1 VSTPSLNSLREKVAR
16 QSLANM
22 VNHRYRDL
30 NNYLYPSIIDATVQ
44 LRKEN
49 ESESN
54 SNIESLFLSDLILQ
68 NDSRN
73 TRSIS
78 SSYDADVIVQE
89 LIYSDTVISGKA
101 GDGKSTLLTKLTELF
116 SKMELDREVYTSRD
130 VEIKPHHKKAVGVLP
145 ILTRLSDAQFTFD
158 RGLIL
163 KDENLNRLLSTI
175 TTLCAG
181 HNMDSETVE
190 FIKNQFS
197 NSNEQSSVILLLF
210 DGYDELNPSD
220 GTKQNFVENLRE
232 FFHLR
237 NKLNLEDKIKII
249 ISTRDDLA
257 HINELSHIRRKNGHL
272 FEKILQIDWNPAAKI
287 ELIKSLGY
295 GGKLNHSIIVNPL
308 DAWMRIDLFLAGDK
322 HFNVLD
328 LGVNY
333 INSTVRRHLQDR
345 LPEHVAMY
353 LDINNVWSE
362 LQIIISSTAFFSIH
376 NNWVVD
382 DKVLILVDGLSKARF
397 QDLNYGLNENISQV
411 TLELI
416 SSLPLLNSSTN
427 LRENATTKSGDR
439 RFFWN
444 HKRIAEALSI
454 NFLKSYF
461 SDSELE
467 EQIASISRT
476 SMIDHTLNIGMETNN
491 GDLVN
496 QRILKQ
502 FIVDELS
509 TNDISGGY
517 FIETEGIFNFKTEDS
532 LQFHCYL
539 DNNRSQIFKDI
550 AERICATFDQDSVLF
565 ETKKISAEFISEN
578 SAGMFGK
585 TILKVCRDEN
595 TILRKIIDSNEKN
608 LLASIKRALISQY
621 EKNKLYVLDAPLLD
635 ALVKIEKGPHIQGK
649 FLYNSGTRI
658 SKLIEYIST
667 ICSKS
672 KHSPD
677 VRIIPFTTNLRSIY
691 KSKTVEND
699 SLISGW
705 DINRELILLTAKKCF
720 KSSSEDDFSSF
731 ICLFIKQFSWDYAN
745 AWAFL
750 DEFLVAEVLRS
761 TSQKA
766 VDDLLLAIFDILLE
780 SHSFE
785 ENMIVVKT
793 ILEDLVAGS
802 KSSRTRNLFII
813 RAREL
818 IFKRKPPFIDLI
830 ETAWPKIDDLTQTL
844 FLIDFYSADWHS
856 DFVNS
861 VTKKNSSLICGRRRI
876 RIDNE
881 RIRIIGT
888 CYNYFPWNGETN
900 DSTPVSGLLFFKNE
914 FKILVNAFHSSD
926 LNLKQI
932 VSYYIEKLHQSI
944 IFLDGISDLVRL
956 ANTNISI
963 NFNGESTNFHEFME
977 SQGDDEWTGIRL
989 IETLFEKIIGSDWFI
1004 QKHKFEWSSDFV
1016 FEKPYWKYTDCLRC
1030 RDWKWSNPTEL
1041 RKYGHMEFICPK
1053 CHPDYYMSVL
1063 SKNTSSEDQKMSILQ
1078 DIGRFTLPEE
1088 LDLIM
1093 GCLELAISDE
1103 KESIRLAGI
1112 GVIKRFLFGCLPIK
1126 GAILKLM
1133 MDESVAIRK
1142 ATAEFILILTKSHFE
1157 YNTENVY
1164 YFDAPLC
1171 KNLYDI
1177 DESVRGLTK
1186 DIIAAHPDF
1195 KDNS

>member
-1 VSTPSLNSLREKVAR
+1 
-16 QSLANM
+16 
-22 VNHRYRDL
+22 
-30 NNYLYPSIIDATVQ
+30 
-44 LRKEN
+44 
-49 ESESN
+49 
-54 SNIESLFLSDLILQ
+54 
-68 NDSRN
+68 
-73 TRSIS
+73 
-78 SSYDADVIVQE
+78 
-89 LIYSDTVISGKA
+89 
-101 GDGKSTLLTKLTELF
+101 
-116 SKMELDREVYTSRD
+116 
-130 VEIKPHHKKAVGVLP
+130 
-145 ILTRLSDAQFTFD
+145 
-158 RGLIL
+158 
-163 KDENLNRLLSTI
+163 
-175 TTLCAG
+175 
-181 HNMDSETVE
+181 
-190 FIKNQFS
+190 
-197 NSNEQSSVILLLF
+197 
-210 DGYDELNPSD
+210 
-220 GTKQNFVENLRE
+220 
-232 FFHLR
+232 
-237 NKLNLEDKIKII
+237 
-249 ISTRDDLA
+249 
-257 HINELSHIRRKNGHL
+257 
-272 FEKILQIDWNPAAKI
+272 
-287 ELIKSLGY
+287 
-295 GGKLNHSIIVNPL
+295 
-308 DAWMRIDLFLAGDK
+308 
-322 HFNVLD
+322 
-328 LGVNY
+328 
-333 INSTVRRHLQDR
+333 
-345 LPEHVAMY
+345 
-353 LDINNVWSE
+353 
-362 LQIIISSTAFFSIH
+362 
-376 NNWVVD
+376 
-382 DKVLILVDGLSKARF
+382 
-397 QDLNYGLNENISQV
+397 
-411 TLELI
+411 
-416 SSLPLLNSSTN
+416 
-427 LRENATTKSGDR
+427 
-439 RFFWN
+439 
-444 HKRIAEALSI
+444 
-454 NFLKSYF
+454 
-461 SDSELE
+461 
-467 EQIASISRT
+467 
-476 SMIDHTLNIGMETNN
+476 
-491 GDLVN
+491 
-496 QRILKQ
+496 
-502 FIVDELS
+502 
-509 TNDISGGY
+509 
-517 FIETEGIFNFKTEDS
+517 
-532 LQFHCYL
+532 
-539 DNNRSQIFKDI
+539 
-550 AERICATFDQDSVLF
+550 
-565 ETKKISAEFISEN
+565 
-578 SAGMFGK
+578 MFGK

-705 DINRELILLTAKKCF
+705 DINRELILLTVKKCF

-802 KSSRTRNLFII
+802 KSSRSRNLFIV

-818 IFKRKPPFIDLI
+818 IFERKPPFIDLI

-900 DSTPVSGLLFFKNE
+900 EMTSVSGLLFFKNE
-914 FKILVNAFHSSD
+914 FKILANAFRSSD

-989 IETLFEKIIGSDWFI
+989 IQTLFEKIIGSDWFI

-1016 FEKPYWKYTDCLRC
+1016 FEKSYWRYTECFRC
-1030 RDWKWSNPTEL
+1030 KDWPSYHFPTEL
-1041 RKYGHMEFICPK
+1041 RKYGHMEFICQN

-1063 SKNTSSEDQKMSILQ
+1063 SKNTSSEDQKMSVLQ
-1078 DIGRFTLPEE
+1078 DIDRSTLPEE

-1093 GCLELAISDE
+1093 SCLELAISDE

-1112 GVIKRFLFGCLPIK
+1112 GVIKRFLFGSLRIK
-1126 GAILKLM
+1126 GAILNLM

-1142 ATAEFILILTKSHFE
+1142 ATAEFILILTNSHFE

-1177 DESVRGLTK
+1177 DESVRSLAK